1 MEWFSYAVAVI
12 LLVASIVSPIITT
25 YMNNKH
31 QKELKRID
39 IYEDAKKE
47 ALSNFIDSAQVLNY
61 NPADSDAM
69 YEYCIAFDKL
79 FIYFSDISLDTIKEL
94 ELCPN
99 KPSNFVFSEICSFE
113 RLHSSFKVLI
123 ASWMS
128 CKLENWTHS
137 MLL

>member
-25 YMNNKH
+25 HMNNKH
-31 QKELKRID
+31 QKELKKID

-61 NPADSDAM
+61 NPTDSDAM

-79 FIYFSDISLDTIKEL
+79 FIYFSDISLDTIKDLETARKEIAKNDTQENFKKANREL
-94 ELCPN
+94 T
-99 KPSNFVFSEICSFE
+99 KIVQ
-113 RLHSSFKVLI
+113 VLSKQI
-123 ASWMS
+123 V
-128 CKLENWTHS
+128 KE
-137 MLL
+137 

>member
-94 ELCPN
+94 ELARKEVAKN
-99 KPSNFVFSEICSFE
+99 DTQENFKKANRELTKIVQ
-113 RLHSSFKVLI
+113 VLSKQI
-123 ASWMS
+123 A
-128 CKLENWTHS
+128 KE
-137 MLL
+137 

>member
-61 NPADSDAM
+61 NPTDSDAM

-94 ELCPN
+94 ELARKEVAKN
-99 KPSNFVFSEICSFE
+99 DTQENFKKANRELTKIVQ
-113 RLHSSFKVLI
+113 VLSKQI
-123 ASWMS
+123 A
-128 CKLENWTHS
+128 KE
-137 MLL
+137 